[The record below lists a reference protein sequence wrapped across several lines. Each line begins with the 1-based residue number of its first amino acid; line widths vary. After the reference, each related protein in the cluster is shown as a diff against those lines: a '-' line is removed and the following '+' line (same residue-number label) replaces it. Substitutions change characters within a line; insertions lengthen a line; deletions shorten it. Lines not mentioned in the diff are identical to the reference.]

1 MTAFLCGLLVALW
14 PLRTLFP
21 SGMADTT
28 RLWDLVEESLDR
40 NPEIEA
46 ARQQMAVMGAKVPQ
60 EASLHPPELVFM
72 REGMPSF
79 RYSEAMFS
87 RIEIMQMLQFPTKL
101 STRRE
106 IAEINADHA
115 HHDHMEKEFDVLY
128 RLKSA
133 YAELWFLQQSIALT
147 RRNGALLLEA
157 LAVVR
162 ARYGAGSAGEEDVL
176 KASVESA
183 RNDNLVVSLR
193 QRELGMKSMIM
204 AMLDRSDGDTLGT
217 AVIPDSLVLNVSLDT
232 LIARGMEYRP
242 MLRHD
247 SLAVVE
253 QKALLSAARQEY
265 IPDLRIGLQYMT
277 APLTGFNGWTVT
289 AGITLPFAPWA
300 LGARSGR
307 IDESEAGV
315 SRAAAALAASRAMA
329 RAEIRDRY
337 TRAVAD
343 KNQEE
348 VYRTAMLPRAQA
360 ALRSALASYRSGRG
374 DLLMVLD
381 SCRML
386 SEMTMEALMLRMDF
400 ARSIAALE
408 QEIGVRDLTYLR

>member
-1 MTAFLCGLLVALW
+1 MW
-14 PLRTLFP
+14 PFRTLSP
-21 SGMADTT
+21 SARADTT
-28 RLWDLVEESLDR
+28 RLWDLVEESLER
-40 NPEIEA
+40 NPEIES
-46 ARQQMAVMGAKVPQ
+46 ARQQMAVMGAKVSQ
-60 EASLHPPELVFM
+60 EGSLPPPELIFM

-87 RIEIMQMLQFPTKL
+87 RIELMQMFQFPAKL

-115 HHDHMEKEFDVLY
+115 HHDHMAKEFDVLF

-133 YAELWFLQQSIALT
+133 YAELWYLQQSVALT
-147 RRNGALLLEA
+147 RRNGDLLLEA

-162 ARYGAGSAGEEDVL
+162 ARYGAGSAGEEAVL
-176 KASVESA
+176 KASLESA

-204 AMLDRSDGDTLGT
+204 AILDRPDGDTLGI
-217 AVIPDSLVLNVSLDT
+217 AVMPDSLVLNVSLDT

-242 MLRHD
+242 MLQHD
-247 SLAVVE
+247 SLAVLE

-277 APLTGFNGWTVT
+277 APMTGFNGWTVT

-300 LGARSGR
+300 LGARSGK
-307 IDESEAGV
+307 IDEVEAGIGK
-315 SRAAAALAASRAMA
+315 AAAALGASRAMV

-337 TRAVAD
+337 SRAVAD
-343 KNQEE
+343 RQQVD
-348 VYRTAMLPRAQA
+348 VYRTTMLPRAQG
-360 ALRSALASYRSGRG
+360 ALQSALAAYRSGRG

-386 SEMTMEALMLRMDF
+386 SDVTMEALMLRMDF
-400 ARSIAALE
+400 ARSIAGIE

>member
-14 PLRTLFP
+14 PLRTVFP
-21 SGMADTT
+21 SGVADTT

-46 ARQQMAVMGAKVPQ
+46 ARQQMAVMGAKVAQ
-60 EASLHPPELVFM
+60 EASLPPPELTFM

-106 IAEINADHA
+106 IAEISADHA

-133 YAELWFLQQSIALT
+133 YAELWYLQQSIALT
-147 RRNGALLLEA
+147 RRNGELLQQA

-183 RNDNLVVSLR
+183 RNDNLIVSLR
-193 QRELGMKSMIM
+193 QRELGMKSMLMSI
-204 AMLDRSDGDTLGT
+204 LDRPDGDTLGT
-217 AVIPDSLVLNVSLDT
+217 AVMPDSLVLNVTLDT
-232 LIARGMEYRP
+232 LIARGMDYRP
-242 MLRHD
+242 MLQHD
-247 SLAVVE
+247 SLALLE
-253 QKALLSAARQEY
+253 QKALLSAAKQEY

-300 LGARSGR
+300 LGARSAK
-307 IDESEAGV
+307 IDESEAGI
-315 SRAAAALAASRAMA
+315 SRAAAALAASRAMV
-329 RAEIRDRY
+329 RAEMRDRY
-337 TRAVAD
+337 SRAVAD
-343 KNQEE
+343 KHQVE
-348 VYRTAMLPRAQA
+348 VYRTAMLPRAEG
-360 ALRSALASYRSGRG
+360 ALRSALAAYRSGRG

-386 SEMTMEALMLRMDF
+386 SDLTMEALMLRMDF
-400 ARSIAALE
+400 ARSIAGLE
-408 QEIGVRDLTYLR
+408 QEIGVRDLTFLR

>member
-14 PLRTLFP
+14 PLRTVFP
-21 SGMADTT
+21 SGVADTT

-46 ARQQMAVMGAKVPQ
+46 ARQQMAVMGAKVAQ
-60 EASLHPPELVFM
+60 EASLPPPELTFM

-106 IAEINADHA
+106 IAEISADHA

-133 YAELWFLQQSIALT
+133 YAELWYLQQSIALT
-147 RRNGALLLEA
+147 RRNGELLQQA

-183 RNDNLVVSLR
+183 RNDNLIVSLR

-204 AMLDRSDGDTLGT
+204 SILDRPDGDTLGT
-217 AVIPDSLVLNVSLDT
+217 AVMPDSLVLNVTLDT
-232 LIARGMEYRP
+232 LIARGMDYRP
-242 MLRHD
+242 MLQHD
-247 SLAVVE
+247 SLALLE
-253 QKALLSAARQEY
+253 QKALLSAAKQEY

-300 LGARSGR
+300 LGARSAK
-307 IDESEAGV
+307 IDESEAGI
-315 SRAAAALAASRAMA
+315 SRAAAALAASRAMV
-329 RAEIRDRY
+329 RAEMRDRY
-337 TRAVAD
+337 SRAVAD
-343 KNQEE
+343 KHQVE
-348 VYRTAMLPRAQA
+348 VYRTAMLPRAEG
-360 ALRSALASYRSGRG
+360 ALRSALAAYRSGRG

-386 SEMTMEALMLRMDF
+386 SDLTMEALMLRMDF
-400 ARSIAALE
+400 ARSIAGLE
-408 QEIGVRDLTYLR
+408 QEIGVRDLTFLR

>member
-1 MTAFLCGLLVALW
+1 MTAVLCGLLLALW
-14 PLRTLFP
+14 PLRTPFP
-21 SGMADTT
+21 AGVSDTT

-46 ARQQMAVMGAKVPQ
+46 ARQQMAVMGAKITQ
-60 EASLHPPELVFM
+60 EASLPPPELIFM

-79 RYSEAMFS
+79 RYSDAMLS
-87 RIEIMQMLQFPTKL
+87 RIEIMQMLQFPAKL
-101 STRRE
+101 ATRRE
-106 IAEINADHA
+106 LAEINADHA

-133 YAELWFLQQSIALT
+133 YAELWYVQQSIELT
-147 RRNGALLLEA
+147 RRNGELIQEA

-162 ARYGAGSAGEEDVL
+162 ARYGAGSAGEEEFL
-176 KASVESA
+176 KTSVESA

-193 QRELGMKSMIM
+193 QREIGMKSMIM
-204 AMLDRSDGDTLGT
+204 AILDRADGDTLGT
-217 AVIPDSLVLNVSLDT
+217 AVMPDSLLLNVSLET

-242 MLRHD
+242 MLQHD

-253 QKALLSAARQEY
+253 QKTLLAAARQEY
-265 IPDLRIGLQYMT
+265 IPDIRIGLQYMN

-289 AGITLPFAPWA
+289 AGITLPFVPWT
-300 LGARSGR
+300 LGARVSR
-307 IDESEAGV
+307 IDESEAGI
-315 SRAAAALAASRAMA
+315 SRAAAVLAVSRAMV

-337 TRAVAD
+337 SRAVAD
-343 KNQEE
+343 RHQVE
-348 VYRTAMLPRAQA
+348 VYRTTMLPQTHG
-360 ALRSALASYRSGRG
+360 ALRSALAAYRSGRG

-386 SEMTMEALMLRMDF
+386 RDLTMEELMLRMDF
-400 ARSIAALE
+400 ARSIAGLE
-408 QEIGVRDLTYLR
+408 QEIGVRDLTYVR

>member
-1 MTAFLCGLLVALW
+1 MW

-21 SGMADTT
+21 SGVADTT
-28 RLWDLVEESLDR
+28 RLWDLVEESLER

-46 ARQQMAVMGAKVPQ
+46 ARQQMAVMGAKVAQ
-60 EASLHPPELVFM
+60 EASLPPPELIFM

-106 IAEINADHA
+106 IAEISADHA
-115 HHDHMEKEFDVLY
+115 HHDHMEKEFEVLY

-133 YAELWFLQQSIALT
+133 YAELWYLQQSISLT
-147 RRNGALLLEA
+147 RRNGELLLET

-204 AMLDRSDGDTLGT
+204 AMLDRSDSDTLGI
-217 AVIPDSLVLNVSLDT
+217 AVMSDSLVLNASLET

-242 MLRHD
+242 MLQHD

-253 QKALLSAARQEY
+253 QKTLLSVARQEY
-265 IPDLRIGLQYMT
+265 IPDLRIGLQYMS

-300 LGARSGR
+300 LGARDGK
-307 IDESEAGV
+307 IDESEAGIR
-315 SRAAAALAASRAMA
+315 RAAAALAASRAMV

-343 KNQEE
+343 KHQVE
-348 VYRTAMLPRAQA
+348 VYRTAMLPRAQGALQA
-360 ALRSALASYRSGRG
+360 ALAAYRSGRG

-381 SCRML
+381 SCRMVSDL
-386 SEMTMEALMLRMDF
+386 TMESLMLRMDF
-400 ARSIAALE
+400 ARSIAGLE
-408 QEIGVRDLTYLR
+408 QEIGVRDLAYVR

>member
-1 MTAFLCGLLVALW
+1 MIAFLFGLLVALW
-14 PLRTLFP
+14 PIRTLHP
-21 SGMADTT
+21 AGAADTT
-28 RLWDLVEESLDR
+28 RIWDLVEESLDR

-46 ARQQMAVMGAKVPQ
+46 ARRQMAVMGAKVAQ
-60 EASLHPPELVFM
+60 EASLPPPELIFM

-87 RIEIMQMLQFPTKL
+87 RVEIMQMLQFPAKL

-115 HHDHMEKEFDVLY
+115 HHDHMEKEFDVLF

-133 YAELWFLQQSIALT
+133 YAELWYLQQSIALA
-147 RRNGALLLEA
+147 RRNGEFLQQA

-162 ARYGAGSAGEEDVL
+162 SRYGTGSAGEEDVL

-193 QRELGMKSMIM
+193 QRELSMKSMIM
-204 AMLDRSDGDTLGT
+204 AILDRADSDTLGT
-217 AVIPDSLVLNVSLDT
+217 AIMPDSLGLNVSLDT
-232 LIARGMEYRP
+232 LMVRGMDYRP
-242 MLRHD
+242 MLQHD
-247 SLAVVE
+247 SLAVME
-253 QKALLSAARQEY
+253 QKVLLSQARQEY
-265 IPDLRIGLQYMT
+265 IPDLRIGLQYMS

-300 LGARSGR
+300 LGARSAKV
-307 IDESEAGV
+307 DESEAGIG
-315 SRAAAALAASRAMA
+315 RAAAALAASRAMV

-337 TRAVAD
+337 SRAVAD
-343 KNQEE
+343 KHQVET
-348 VYRTAMLPRAQA
+348 YRTAMLPRAEA
-360 ALRSALASYRSGRG
+360 ARQSALASYRAGRG

-386 SEMTMEALMLRMDF
+386 SDLTMEALMLRMDF
-400 ARSIAALE
+400 ARSIAGLE

>member
-14 PLRTLFP
+14 PLRAVFP

-46 ARQQMAVMGAKVPQ
+46 ARQQMAVMGAKVAQ
-60 EASLHPPELVFM
+60 EASLPPPELIFM

-87 RIEIMQMLQFPTKL
+87 RIELMQMLQFPTKL

-106 IAEINADHA
+106 IAEISADHA

-133 YAELWFLQQSIALT
+133 YAELWYLQQSIALT
-147 RRNGALLLEA
+147 RRNGELLQQA

-183 RNDNLVVSLR
+183 RNDNLIVSLR

-204 AMLDRSDGDTLGT
+204 SILDRPDGDTLGT
-217 AVIPDSLVLNVSLDT
+217 AVMPDSLVLNVTLDT
-232 LIARGMEYRP
+232 LIARGMDYRP
-242 MLRHD
+242 MLQHD
-247 SLAVVE
+247 SLALLE
-253 QKALLSAARQEY
+253 QKALLSAAKQEY

-300 LGARSGR
+300 LGARSAK
-307 IDESEAGV
+307 IDESEAGI
-315 SRAAAALAASRAMA
+315 SRAAAALAAARAMV
-329 RAEIRDRY
+329 RAEMRDRY
-337 TRAVAD
+337 SRAVAD
-343 KNQEE
+343 KHQVE
-348 VYRTAMLPRAQA
+348 VYRTAMLPRAEG
-360 ALRSALASYRSGRG
+360 ALRSALAAYRSGRG

-386 SEMTMEALMLRMDF
+386 SDLTMEALMLRMDF
-400 ARSIAALE
+400 ARSIAGLE
-408 QEIGVRDLTYLR
+408 QEIGVRDLTFLR

>member
-1 MTAFLCGLLVALW
+1 
-14 PLRTLFP
+14 
-21 SGMADTT
+21 
-28 RLWDLVEESLDR
+28 
-40 NPEIEA
+40 
-46 ARQQMAVMGAKVPQ
+46 MAVMGAKVAQ
-60 EASLHPPELVFM
+60 EASLPPPELIFM

-87 RIEIMQMLQFPTKL
+87 RIELMQMLQFPTKL

-106 IAEINADHA
+106 IAEISADHA

-133 YAELWFLQQSIALT
+133 YAELWYLQQSIALT
-147 RRNGALLLEA
+147 RRNGELLQQA

-162 ARYGAGSAGEEDVL
+162 ARYGAGSVGEEDVL

-183 RNDNLVVSLR
+183 RNDNLIVSLR

-204 AMLDRSDGDTLGT
+204 SILDRPDGDTLGT
-217 AVIPDSLVLNVSLDT
+217 AVMPDSLVLNVTLDT
-232 LIARGMEYRP
+232 LIARGMDYRP
-242 MLRHD
+242 MLQHD
-247 SLAVVE
+247 SLALLE
-253 QKALLSAARQEY
+253 QKALLSAAKQEY

-300 LGARSGR
+300 LGARSAK
-307 IDESEAGV
+307 IDESEAGI
-315 SRAAAALAASRAMA
+315 SRAAAALAASRAMV
-329 RAEIRDRY
+329 RAEMRDRY
-337 TRAVAD
+337 SRAVAD
-343 KNQEE
+343 KHQVE
-348 VYRTAMLPRAQA
+348 VYRTAMLPRAEG
-360 ALRSALASYRSGRG
+360 ALRSALAAYRSGRG

-386 SEMTMEALMLRMDF
+386 SDLTMEALMLRMDF
-400 ARSIAALE
+400 ARSIAGLE
-408 QEIGVRDLTYLR
+408 QEIGVRDLTFLR